1 MKRYM
6 LNGEEFMWV
15 TPSVALM
22 NSKMLSGI
30 VNSDQ
35 RQLVVNMGTGLL
47 TTHKYPHKKEIPS
60 NVSIYYHYEGDTYIK
75 LSHDVEVAL
84 KRVAHIYTTVCG
96 YGEVIVKNEGARIVN
111 INMLGNWSNFER
123 AMYQLYNDLAE
134 EA

>member
-1 MKRYM
+1 MNKYM

-22 NSKMLSGI
+22 NSKMLSSI

-35 RQLVVNMGTGLL
+35 RQLVVSLKTGLL
-47 TTHKYPHKKEIPS
+47 TTHKYPHKKEIPES
-60 NVSIYYHYEGDTYIK
+60 VSIYYHYEGDTYIK

-96 YGEVIVKNEGARIVN
+96 FGDVIVKNEGVK
-111 INMLGNWSNFER
+111 INLLGNWSNFER

>member
-1 MKRYM
+1 MSQRYT

-22 NSKMLSGI
+22 NSKMLSSI

-35 RQLVVNMGTGLL
+35 RQLVVSLKTGLL
-47 TTHKYPHKKEIPS
+47 TTHKYPPKKEIPAS
-60 NVSIYYHYEGDTYIK
+60 VAIYYHYEGDTYIK
-75 LSHDVEVAL
+75 LSHDVEDAL

-96 YGEVIVKNEGARIVN
+96 FGEVIVKHEGVK
-111 INMLGNWSNFER
+111 INLLGNWTNFER
-123 AMYQLYNDLAE
+123 SMRKLYNDLAE

>member
-1 MKRYM
+1 MSQRYT

-22 NSKMLSGI
+22 NSKMLSSI

-35 RQLVVNMGTGLL
+35 RQLVVSLKTGLL
-47 TTHKYPHKKEIPS
+47 TTHKYPHKKEIPAS
-60 NVSIYYHYEGDTYIK
+60 VAIYYHYEGDTYIK

-84 KRVAHIYTTVCG
+84 KRVAHIYTTQSG
-96 YGEVIVKNEGARIVN
+96 YGEVIVKNEGVK
-111 INMLGNWSNFER
+111 INMLGNWNNFER